1 MNKQT
6 TVSKM
11 DNLYHSYINIQSK
24 KSKINITVPD
34 SIELNTDI
42 EIDTIN
48 VESDMD
54 MKYSDEYIYKK
65 PWNKLNNIHKIIKVK
80 EFVNNL
86 LKYIIMET
94 MLGVL
99 SISAGTVVITQISS
113 LSNNV
118 FTLINNIIGIAKL
131 SKNVYQIE
139 LIKVLTKTDIEATL
153 KLLHAII
160 LEIPLYINLE
170 QTNNSVVIALDNVK
184 DIIGKIEEELNL
196 IHTKIEYNNSLYVLS
211 HIRSIDCICN
221 LENIEILIIVLDRRC
236 NYLFTTLDIFKKYKT
251 NGISSYL

>member
-1 MNKQT
+1 
-6 TVSKM
+6 
-11 DNLYHSYINIQSK
+11 
-24 KSKINITVPD
+24 
-34 SIELNTDI
+34 
-42 EIDTIN
+42 
-48 VESDMD
+48 
-54 MKYSDEYIYKK
+54 
-65 PWNKLNNIHKIIKVK
+65 
-80 EFVNNL
+80 
-86 LKYIIMET
+86 MET

-184 DIIGKIEEELNL
+184 DINGKIEEELNL

>member
-54 MKYSDEYIYKK
+54 IKYSDEYIYKK

-86 LKYIIMET
+86 LSDDIEMKKNLKIKLVNMIKERKITKKTDINYDVTNGIILSIPILQYVNNKYII
-94 MLGVL
+94 
-99 SISAGTVVITQISS
+99 
-113 LSNNV
+113 
-118 FTLINNIIGIAKL
+118 
-131 SKNVYQIE
+131 
-139 LIKVLTKTDIEATL
+139 
-153 KLLHAII
+153 
-160 LEIPLYINLE
+160 
-170 QTNNSVVIALDNVK
+170 
-184 DIIGKIEEELNL
+184 
-196 IHTKIEYNNSLYVLS
+196 
-211 HIRSIDCICN
+211 
-221 LENIEILIIVLDRRC
+221 
-236 NYLFTTLDIFKKYKT
+236 
-251 NGISSYL
+251 